1 MGTLEIIRLKNHEEA
16 SLTLVELLFNDLIN
30 YKNYSI
36 GLSGGSTPIFLYQEM
51 VKKFGS
57 LENIQIWTVDE
68 RHVHLSSEY
77 SNQAMINKIF
87 SDSKFE
93 IIEVDYSDDPKVSAL
108 NYTEKVFSN
117 INKFNAAIL
126 GLGDD
131 GHIAS
136 LFKGSDAVNVTKS
149 RFVENEV
156 NILTKWRIT
165 STFPLLQSVDNVYLL
180 VTGESKKNILK
191 EITSNKELPVYK
203 LIKTRQKT
211 VLLTDQ
217 YF

>member
-16 SLTLVELLFNDLIN
+16 SLTLLELLFNDLIN

-36 GLSGGSTPIFLYQEM
+36 GLSGGSTPKFLYQEM
-51 VKKFGS
+51 VKKFGN

-68 RHVHLSSEY
+68 RHVNLSSEY

-87 SDSKFE
+87 SNSKFQ
-93 IIEVDYSDDPKVSAL
+93 IIEIDYFDNPKESAI

-136 LFKGSDAVNVTKS
+136 LFLDSDAVDVTKS
-149 RFVENEV
+149 CFVENEV
-156 NILTKWRIT
+156 NFLTKWRIT
-165 STFPLLQSVDNVYLL
+165 STFPLLQSIDNVYML

-191 EITSNKELPVYK
+191 QITTNKELPVYK
-203 LIKTRQKT
+203 LIKTRKKT